1 MSYYYKYLKYKN
13 KYLKLKQT
21 GGLKSSPSN
30 LNETRPVTRLYE
42 EKFLEK
48 CGYLKNYDY
57 PYVKIGSKPSDD
69 ILNRIEQFHL
79 NNRYQR
85 QGFEQLVNL
94 GRDLELDNLPN
105 NTVFTY
111 ILFPVENTS
120 GRYGFDTDVDIRFHR
135 VDSVFEFNS
144 KHDYII
150 EKYAMEKGLDKND
163 QLVYCGGE
171 LVLYKNIDNE
181 IVIKVNR
188 QSGTVPSCWEADV
201 SINQLF
207 YTKTGIK
214 TEELKKSML
223 DSTSNYDVFHED
235 FDYLNNL
242 VKLGLDLKF
251 YKNCNEENFVTINQ
265 IQLLE
270 KKDLFTTSPKKEL
283 KRYGPPP
290 VMRSKKRS
298 RRRGNENMNIN
309 NNLF

>member
-13 KYLKLKQT
+13 KYLKLKQI
-21 GGLKSSPSN
+21 GGLKSTPSN

-57 PYVKIGSKPSDD
+57 PYVKIGGKPSED

-85 QGFEQLVNL
+85 QGFEQIVNL
-94 GRDLELDNLPN
+94 HRDLELNNLPN

-111 ILFPVENTS
+111 ILFPVENTG

-150 EKYAMEKGLDKND
+150 EKYATEKGVDKND

-188 QSGTVPSCWEADV
+188 QSGTVPGCWVADV
-201 SINQLF
+201 SIIELF
-207 YTKTGIK
+207 KFKTGIK
-214 TEELKKSML
+214 TEELTKSML

-242 VKLGLDLKF
+242 VNLGLDLKF
-251 YKNCNEENFVTINQ
+251 YKKCDDEHFVGINQ
-265 IQLLE
+265 ISLIKMEDNYQG
-270 KKDLFTTSPKKEL
+270 SPKRAL
-283 KRYGPPP
+283 KAFAPPP
-290 VMRSKKRS
+290 LRKR
-298 RRRGNENMNIN
+298 RYNTI
-309 NNLF
+309 